1 MDFSSSFF
9 IGAANHLK
17 EKGSMSFDFLVEG
30 NCYNK
35 GQAEV
40 EPIRRKNRVSTGDAC
55 KLPDDL
61 EPLI

>member
-1 MDFSSSFF
+1 
-9 IGAANHLK
+9 
-17 EKGSMSFDFLVEG
+17 MSFDFLVEG

-40 EPIRRKNRVSTGDAC
+40 EPTAGKIEFRTGDAC
-55 KLPDDL
+55 KLRMIS